1 MTETQHG
8 ICSLLEKRG
17 CLFLLPV
24 KLHGGSQ
31 EQRPCWV
38 TEESEETE
46 ATCQPFSACPWRK
59 KLLICKC
66 GCAEQKGR
74 ASTPHEEQQA
84 TDSGKLNKH
93 QILFL
98 SCCLSLL
105 LTIGINLE
113 KKKKKLICG
122 SVDLYAKQLIAEYSP
137 NNDSIWVIRTRKVL
151 AALIRKC
158 YKARWITTM
167 ISCFINKSF
176 YPQFNPLMSS
186 ILILS
191 HSSSAT
197 VDTTCS
203 IPAPPLCCA

>member
-24 KLHGGSQ
+24 KLHGGSE

-84 TDSGKLNKH
+84 TDSGKPNKH
-93 QILFL
+93 QILVL

-105 LTIGINLE
+105 LSIGINLE
-113 KKKKKLICG
+113 KKKKQTDLQFSWSICKTVN
-122 SVDLYAKQLIAEYSP
+122 SRVFPKQWQHMGHK
-137 NNDSIWVIRTRKVL
+137 N
-151 AALIRKC
+151 
-158 YKARWITTM
+158 
-167 ISCFINKSF
+167 
-176 YPQFNPLMSS
+176 Q
-186 ILILS
+186 
-191 HSSSAT
+191 
-197 VDTTCS
+197 
-203 IPAPPLCCA
+203 